1 MPDVP
6 AGASTTPLPRERGPP
21 AVPNNLLVTGPP
33 RSGKTTAIERAV
45 DRLAERG
52 YEAGGLLA
60 PELREGG
67 DRVGFALRDVL
78 TGDERVLAHVDRESG
93 PTVGTYRV
101 DVAAVDDLA
110 GAALRRAASD
120 ADYVVVDEV
129 APMQLYSDAFV
140 AGVELALDDDQP
152 LVAAA
157 AASGESGFVGTVKAR
172 DDAELLTVTE
182 ANRDDLPAELAERVA
197 GWLG

>member
-1 MPDVP
+1 
-6 AGASTTPLPRERGPP
+6 
-21 AVPNNLLVTGPP
+21 VPNNLLVTGPP
-33 RSGKTTAIERAV
+33 RSGKTTAIERTV
-45 DRLAERG
+45 DRLGERG
-52 YEAGGLLA
+52 YEAGGLVA
-60 PELREGG
+60 PEIREGG

-78 TGDERVLAHVDRESG
+78 TGEQRVLAHVDRDEG

-129 APMQLYSDAFV
+129 APMQLSSDAFV

-152 LVAAA
+152 LLAAV
-157 AASGESGFVGTVKAR
+157 AASGETGFVGTVKAR
-172 DDAELLTVTE
+172 DDADLVTVTE
-182 ANRDDLPAELAERVA
+182 TNRGDLPAELAGRVA